1 MCVSVMNPYIFAFSM
16 SVLSEI
22 HFYFEEKRKQ
32 VFVAFFRIISM
43 LFDGEKKWDY
53 GIVSILAHALQ

>member
-1 MCVSVMNPYIFAFSM
+1 MCVAVMNPYIFAFPT
-16 SVLSEI
+16 SVLPKF
-22 HFYFEEKRKQ
+22 HFYFEEKREQ

>member
-1 MCVSVMNPYIFAFSM
+1 MNPYIFAFSM

-22 HFYFEEKRKQ
+22 HFYFEEKREQ

-53 GIVSILAHALQ
+53 GIVSALSHALS

>member
-1 MCVSVMNPYIFAFSM
+1 MNPYIFAFSM

-22 HFYFEEKRKQ
+22 HFYFEEKREQ